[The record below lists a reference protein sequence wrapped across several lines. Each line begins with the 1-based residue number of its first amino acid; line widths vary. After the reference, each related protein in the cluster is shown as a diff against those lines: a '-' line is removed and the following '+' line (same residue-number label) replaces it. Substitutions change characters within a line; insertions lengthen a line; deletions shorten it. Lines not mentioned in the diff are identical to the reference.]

1 MKSHAKTF
9 ANTSAYLA
17 ASIFL
22 LCALAASLHAQGR
35 NSSTPSPAAV
45 ARNAEQ
51 DMMSREWNLTHIPDQ
66 VNGQFKTEQVSV
78 FRQVQE
84 DFTNIQV
91 TDNRVM
97 KAVFVEK
104 SLDYKMITAATEEIK
119 KRAVRLRGNLL
130 LPKAMDKDGGR
141 SFQPPTDDEQ
151 LKAALL
157 KLDRSVVSFVN
168 NPLFKMS
175 NAIDADKAAQ
185 AGRDLQSIIEF
196 SDAIRKNVQ
205 NMMKS
210 GKH

>member
-1 MKSHAKTF
+1 MKSHTETF
-9 ANTSAYLA
+9 ANSSAYLA

-22 LCALAASLHAQGR
+22 LCALAAPLRAQRTPDAITER
-35 NSSTPSPAAV
+35 NL
-45 ARNAEQ
+45 EQ
-51 DMMSREWNLTHIPDQ
+51 DLMNREWNLTHIPDQ

-78 FRQVQE
+78 FRQVQD

-130 LPKAMDKDGGR
+130 LPRVTDKGKGR
-141 SFQPPTDDEQ
+141 NFQPPTDDVQ

-157 KLDRSVVSFVN
+157 TLDRSVVSFVN

-205 NMMKS
+205 SMLKA